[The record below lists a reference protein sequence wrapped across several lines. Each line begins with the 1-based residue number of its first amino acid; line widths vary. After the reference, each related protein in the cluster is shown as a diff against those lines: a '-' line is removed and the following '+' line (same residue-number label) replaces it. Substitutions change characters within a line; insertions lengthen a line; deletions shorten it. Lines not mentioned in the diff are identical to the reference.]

1 MHVYGHMRHFAVAI
15 IGQLRHTRARW
26 NLADDSV
33 KRLCLSVESPEVGP
47 TAARYRQGQ
56 SNETQT

>member
-1 MHVYGHMRHFAVAI
+1 MRHFAVAI

-33 KRLCLSVESPEVGP
+33 KRLSLSVESPKVGP